1 MARGQGNGNLL
12 PWSRE
17 NKRGGKPQLQTRSQ
31 TAARATRREGCGG
44 AASDA
49 CGCPWPGE
57 VLPQCLQP
65 AISHRALLLPV
76 KCVLLRSQ
84 VNSEAQSC
92 PEPRQLCHCWLQYL
106 LSSRQLPCTSWAA
119 AAWAAE
125 VTSGE
130 KNAPFLPTTTGG
142 RIF

>member
-1 MARGQGNGNLL
+1 MDERHAGPLQNPLFFSQTGKDHLYISPKKIFHTCSLSMAQWQGNGNLL

-92 PEPRQLCHCWLQYL
+92 PEPRQLCHCCC
-106 LSSRQLPCTSWAA
+106 STC
-119 AAWAAE
+119 
-125 VTSGE
+125 
-130 KNAPFLPTTTGG
+130 
-142 RIF
+142 